1 MKEYI
6 EKLNKIV
13 DRINE
18 MFNMVWLSLWKVYEL
33 VRDFNLDQ
41 MTNEELEQQLYHEVL
56 YYSEDLLK
64 LCRLIRKNIPRKM
77 MYRLISKLYRVRTKI

>member
-1 MKEYI
+1 MNG
-6 EKLNKIV
+6 LV
-13 DRINE
+13 D
-18 MFNMVWLSLWKVYEL
+18 
-33 VRDFNLDQ
+33 DFNLDE
-41 MTNEELEQQLYHEVL
+41 MTNEELEQQLYYEVL

>member
-1 MKEYI
+1 MC
-6 EKLNKIV
+6 
-13 DRINE
+13 
-18 MFNMVWLSLWKVYEL
+18 EL

-64 LCRLIRKNIPRKM
+64 LCRLIRKNVPRKM
-77 MYRLISKLYRVRTKI
+77 MYRLISKLYRIRTRT